1 MYFFLPQVDHFSYTN
16 SDTFKMKY
24 LMNDT
29 HWDVDKGPIFFYAG
43 NEGPIEDFS
52 DNTVSFYL
60 TLIKNDDEH
69 ENFKLKVQ
77 ILLYLPTTFSLC
89 VKVVC

>member
-16 SDTFKMKY
+16 NDTFQMKY

-29 HWDVDKGPIFFYAG
+29 YWDFNKGPIFFYAG

-60 TLIKNDDEH
+60 ILKKNDDEH
-69 ENFKLKVQ
+69 VNFK
-77 ILLYLPTTFSLC
+77 F
-89 VKVVC
+89 